1 MKNCKIILPVLLVV
15 TLFASCKKD
24 HYNVGNVH
32 GVNAEGEVLAPLAS
46 ASFSMMDMMERFNLQ
61 DLLYWSADGDLAMHY
76 TMQMDSVLEGA
87 EILKFNDLDYEE
99 QYTYP
104 NPYPTTTPPYLD
116 TVLSFE
122 RTITFE
128 SEHVFVREGF
138 IKSGHLNFITESNAG
153 HVQHDAFAQIWRGGN
168 VSQFPSAEI

>member
-1 MKNCKIILPVLLVV
+1 MNGKVMKNCKIILPVLLVV

-32 GVNAEGEVLAPLAS
+32 GVNAEGEVVAPLAS
-46 ASFSMMDMMERFNLQ
+46 ASFTVKDLMERFNLL

-99 QYTYP
+99 QYTDP
-104 NPYPTTTPPYLD
+104 NPYPTTTPP
-116 TVLSFE
+116 
-122 RTITFE
+122 
-128 SEHVFVREGF
+128 
-138 IKSGHLNFITESNAG
+138 
-153 HVQHDAFAQIWRGGN
+153 
-168 VSQFPSAEI
+168 